1 MRLKSIKFLSVSISC
16 LVLIVSGYIVLTQH
30 HTQNQTPEPMLTT
43 TPTKLVRAAGIPSTI
58 KIPTIQVD
66 AAIDMVGT
74 TPAGDMEAPKSPMVT
89 GWYKS
94 GPRPGTVGSAVIAG
108 HYGDSSSK
116 VKSAFDNLN
125 NLKIG
130 DEITISDD
138 ANETFT
144 FVVTKTLILGRNDS
158 SQDVFT
164 SDDGESHLNL
174 ITCHG
179 AWEQSEQTYSDRF
192 IVYTN
197 LKRAE

>member
-1 MRLKSIKFLSVSISC
+1 MRLTSIKSLSIGIGC
-16 LVLIVSGYIVLTQH
+16 LLLIVIGYIALTQH
-30 HTQNQTPEPMLTT
+30 RSQNQTSEPAFAI
-43 TPTKLVRAAGIPSTI
+43 TPTKYVKAAGVPTTI
-58 KIPTIQVD
+58 KIPAIQVD

-125 NLKIG
+125 SLKIG

-144 FVVTKTLILGRNDS
+144 FVVTKTLILGRNDN

-164 SDDGESHLNL
+164 SDDGKSHLNL

-179 AWEQSEQTYSDRF
+179 TWEQSEQTYSDRF
-192 IVYTN
+192 IVYTD

>member
-1 MRLKSIKFLSVSISC
+1 MRLTSIKSLSIGIGC
-16 LVLIVSGYIVLTQH
+16 LLLIVSGYIVLTQH
-30 HTQNQTPEPMLTT
+30 HPQNQTPEPMLTT
-43 TPTKLVRAAGIPSTI
+43 TPTKLVRAAGIPTTI
-58 KIPTIQVD
+58 KIPAIQVD

-144 FVVTKTLILGRNDS
+144 FVVTKTLILGRNDN

-164 SDDGESHLNL
+164 SDDGKSHLNL

-179 AWEQSEQTYSDRF
+179 TWEQSEQTYSDRF

>member
-1 MRLKSIKFLSVSISC
+1 MRLTSIKSLSIGIGC
-16 LVLIVSGYIVLTQH
+16 LLLIVSGYIALTQH
-30 HTQNQTPEPMLTT
+30 RSQNQTSEPTFAI
-43 TPTKLVRAAGIPSTI
+43 TPTKFVKAAGIPTTI
-58 KIPTIQVD
+58 KIPAIQVD

-94 GPRPGTVGSAVIAG
+94 GPRPGTIGSAVIAG
-108 HYGDSSSK
+108 HYGDSSSTID
-116 VKSAFDNLN
+116 SAFDKLYG
-125 NLKIG
+125 LKKG
-130 DEITISDD
+130 DEITILDD

-144 FVVTKTLILGRNDS
+144 FVVTKTLILGRNDN

-164 SDDGESHLNL
+164 SDDGKSHLNL

-179 AWEQSEQTYSDRF
+179 TWEQSEQTYSDRF
-192 IVYTN
+192 IVYTD

>member
-30 HTQNQTPEPMLTT
+30 HPQNQTPEPMLTT